1 MISLAFFGPMPWIY
15 CNAIMTRLLVGMLTP
30 AMRATVNHSFCRP
43 VDGGQRS
50 RGRFANDN
58 ATPSPSRRARY
69 RSTSQLGCGLLM
81 DSTSFRQPPP
91 GVPLRCADVRGSP
104 APRPRLAVFALA
116 FMDLAGLAAA
126 VFGFRA
132 AGRDIFARGFL
143 FTACRSARSIALD
156 TSGIVTMPSTERS
169 TLWSW

>member
-69 RSTSQLGCGLLM
+69 RSTSRLGCGLLM

-91 GVPLRCADVRGSP
+91 GTAF

-116 FMDLAGLAAA
+116 FMDLAGLTAP
-126 VFGFRA
+126 VFG
-132 AGRDIFARGFL
+132 L
-143 FTACRSARSIALD
+143 
-156 TSGIVTMPSTERS
+156 
-169 TLWSW
+169 